1 MKTNKFYTLSELSNS
16 ILLDHSFEAL
26 PIVWN
31 RDGEYCIIPRE
42 VVANTIDVMAMQ
54 KLDYS
59 RKRVIAEAIIIW
71 SQGIPIS
78 NLAGR
83 ALVGE

>member
-1 MKTNKFYTLSELSNS
+1 MRINIFKESDDRIPVDRS
-16 ILLDHSFEAL
+16 ISL
-26 PIVWN
+26 PIDPILWC
-31 RDGEYCIIPRE
+31 RDGMFCIIP
-42 VVANTIDVMAMQ
+42 I
-54 KLDYS
+54 
-59 RKRVIAEAIIIW
+59 AIIQNAVEFRKSFHAEKRTPPELYFYW

>member
-1 MKTNKFYTLSELSNS
+1 MRIS
-16 ILLDHSFEAL
+16 IYKESSDKIPVDRATCGETD
-26 PIVWN
+26 PILWC
-31 RDGEYCIIPRE
+31 RDGEYCVIP
-42 VVANTIDVMAMQ
+42 T
-54 KLDYS
+54 
-59 RKRVIAEAIIIW
+59 AIIKNAVEFNKSFHAEKRTSPELYFYW